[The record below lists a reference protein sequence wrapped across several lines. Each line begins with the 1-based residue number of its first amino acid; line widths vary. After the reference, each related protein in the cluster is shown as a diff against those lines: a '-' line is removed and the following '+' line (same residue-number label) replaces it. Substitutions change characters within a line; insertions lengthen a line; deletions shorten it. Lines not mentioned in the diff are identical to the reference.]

1 MMNSQESSLNNIS
14 PETQKDNRKIS
25 PLDFFEKDKLKVM
38 QEKKRKTERAAF
50 LYKSIG
56 DERKADRLLKCG
68 KYRLYEKYAD
78 GSMRLTKTYFCEL
91 RMCPQCMWLLARKR
105 AVDLFKILA
114 EPEHKDKRYIFITLT
129 VRNCKADELS
139 ETLDKM
145 YKGLRSWT
153 SSERAF
159 LNYRILGIVQKL
171 EITYNK
177 KANTFHPHFHLLCE
191 VENSYF
197 KDESKYI
204 EAPDLS
210 KKWAETLGLD
220 YHPSCKIQAVK
231 KHDTK
236 SVLETAKY
244 TAKDSDY
251 LINADIFKV
260 FESALK
266 HRRLY
271 EVKGS
276 FKVTMQRL
284 KLDPDSFEDINNKI
298 ADVVNNNPCVL
309 RFALIWQTGI
319 KRYTVRIEKSSAE
332 LEELAGKALITGT
345 ME

>member
-14 PETQKDNRKIS
+14 SKIQNSKQEITPEN
-25 PLDFFEKDKLKVM
+25 FFAADKLKVM

-56 DERKADRLLKCG
+56 DERKAERLLKCG
-68 KYRLYEKYAD
+68 KYRLYEQYAD
-78 GSMRLTKTYFCEL
+78 GAIRMIKTYFCEL

-105 AVDLFKILA
+105 AVDLFRILA

-129 VRNCKADELS
+129 FRNCKADELS
-139 ETLDKM
+139 DTLDKM

-153 SSERAF
+153 ANKESF
-159 LNYRILGIVQKL
+159 LSRRVLGIVQKL

-204 EAPDLS
+204 EAPELS
-210 KKWAETLGLD
+210 KKWAEALGLD

-284 KLDPDSFEDINNKI
+284 KLNPDSFEDINNKI
-298 ADVVNNNPCVL
+298 ADVVKNNPCIL
-309 RFALIWQTGI
+309 RFALIWQTGL